1 MGLNPFECRPS
12 TPVNRRKDHEIMT
25 EDAVSAAA
33 DVPGIAVMNRKGD
46 FLVRGV
52 VDRMMLFATFPA
64 GTPIARKPGKSY
76 HGSLSWLEAEGLLE
90 NDGAGG
96 LRLSAPVKFINPG
109 AALVMIMGTGNK
121 PWTGEDDHPVDFRHY
136 GAVMKQKFV
145 TTGVKVR
152 RA

>member
-1 MGLNPFECRPS
+1 MIENAG
-12 TPVNRRKDHEIMT
+12 
-25 EDAVSAAA
+25 SAAQP
-33 DVPGIAVMNRKGD
+33 VPGIAVMNRKGD
-46 FLVRGV
+46 FLVRGE

-76 HGSLSWLEAEGLLE
+76 RASLAWLENEGLLE
-90 NDGAGG
+90 DDGTGD
-96 LRLSAPVKFINPG
+96 LRLRAAVKFVNPG

-121 PWTGEDDHPVDFRHY
+121 PWTGENDCPVDFRHH
-136 GAVMKQKFV
+136 GAIMKHKFV